1 MEKKKV
7 EVRRFNIYSCLTIKT
22 NNIEICFDPA
32 KIRGEEMDLINPNYI
47 FISHES
53 MDHMEPAQVYI
64 LQKKKNCKIYCSIA
78 AAIDLIQ
85 QFPYDSEFIGK
96 INPLIPGCKVTNSEL
111 QIEAVKSLHCDYMLP
126 LVYKISLKRDEISFI
141 HCFDS
146 FISDK
151 IKELSKDT
159 SLAIMPIGIAKG
171 VSANSGIQFMKELY
185 SKKFMTN
192 HFKLESDLET
202 FKKLVDNNPKC
213 IYTNWN
219 DSVEIELEK
228 VKISNDNYKVYNAKE
243 IINEKDISKENI
255 YKSILANINDLKCQI
270 INDKDILNELFS
282 SYKNV
287 NNESKITLLN
297 IYILLSLWDVNLI
310 NINIFEE
317 LKRDLLLPSDNSN
330 NNLHTVI
337 SLFLSVYA
345 QQSGK
350 VKLLDEVIKI
360 GDVEKEHNEYWVVEY
375 LGRCIVS
382 QKKTSKEI
390 EDKLLEIISIPEI
403 YNSVVVRRKIFWELH
418 RIMKMVPTLTKDF
431 VNIFEDGLTD
441 SNPDVEL
448 LATLCFGLANNIQ
461 KLTEQQLNKIFDLL
475 KDEEDDVRE
484 TAVRIA
490 RGLNHKDYIKKNKEK
505 LFDLVNDKNC
515 HVSHQAKLTKLFIEE
530 ME

>member
-1 MEKKKV
+1 
-7 EVRRFNIYSCLTIKT
+7 
-22 NNIEICFDPA
+22 
-32 KIRGEEMDLINPNYI
+32 
-47 FISHES
+47 
-53 MDHMEPAQVYI
+53 
-64 LQKKKNCKIYCSIA
+64 
-78 AAIDLIQ
+78 
-85 QFPYDSEFIGK
+85 
-96 INPLIPGCKVTNSEL
+96 
-111 QIEAVKSLHCDYMLP
+111 MLP
-126 LVYKISLKRDEISFI
+126 LVYKITIKEEGISFI

-146 FISDK
+146 FLSNE
-151 IKELSKDT
+151 IKELSRDT

-171 VSANSGIQFMKELY
+171 VSANSGIQFMNELY

-192 HFKLESDLET
+192 HFKLESDLEA
-202 FKKLVDNNPKC
+202 FKELIKNDSKC
-213 IYTNWN
+213 IFANWD
-219 DSVEIELEK
+219 DSVEVELEK
-228 VKISNDNYKVYNAKE
+228 VNISNENYKVDDAKE
-243 IINEKDISKENI
+243 LINKNEISKENI

-270 INDKDILNELFS
+270 INDKELLNNLFN
-282 SYKNV
+282 SYKDV
-287 NNESKITLLN
+287 NNESKISLLN
-297 IYILLSLWDVNLI
+297 IYILLCLWDVNLI
-310 NINIFEE
+310 NESIFEE
-317 LKRDLLLPSDNSN
+317 LRKDLVLPSDNSN
-330 NNLHTVI
+330 NNLHTII

-390 EDKLLEIISIPEI
+390 EDKLLKIISVPEI

-418 RIMKMVPTLTKDF
+418 RIMKIVPTLTKDF

-461 KLTEQQLNKIFDLL
+461 KLTEQQLKKIFDLL

-490 RGLNHKDYIKKNKEK
+490 RGLNHKDYIKENKEK